1 MNLAITIYC
10 SVDYTVFLRIVMEIP
25 VPIAQI
31 KLEPSGSGTVG
42 LHGRSTPTVP
52 QTSHEIKREM
62 QSYMSVMKNTVGGK
76 TLIFFYFLVLMQNCL
91 EI

>member
-1 MNLAITIYC
+1 
-10 SVDYTVFLRIVMEIP
+10 MEIP

-76 TLIFFYFLVLMQNCL
+76 TLNFLFSCLDAKLSRNLKCPAICGFFGNAVSKMQL
-91 EI
+91 